1 MSLVVLFGMSF
12 ISLVVVVIITVNKR
26 RRETRLTANNDMQIY
41 LTSPLI
47 GGRNV
52 GNDIYK
58 VSPEQRQKP
67 LSYQVI
73 DGRMLD

>member
-1 MSLVVLFGMSF
+1 MT
-12 ISLVVVVIITVNKR
+12 VVVFTVNKR
-26 RRETRLTANNDMQIY
+26 RQEMRLTTNKDMQIY

-47 GGRNV
+47 GGRN
-52 GNDIYK
+52 GSDHINR

-73 DGRMLD
+73 DGRMLN